1 VTKEEK
7 NTIIL
12 QKALKDFDRIQS
24 ALRGE
29 RLQCLQD
36 RRFYSIGG
44 AQWEGDLGKQ
54 FENKP
59 KLEVNKIHLSVIRI
73 FSEYRNNRIT
83 VDYISKDGNT
93 DNELSDICDGL
104 FRADERDSVAQEAYD
119 NSFEEGV
126 GGGMGAM
133 RLRAEYED
141 EEDDENEQQRI
152 RIEPIYDADSSVFFD
167 LDAKRQD
174 KADAKYCFVLSSMT
188 HDAYEEEWG
197 ESPTSVNKEIG
208 QVEYDWYTPDIVY
221 IAEYYLIEKKKET
234 VYIYKN
240 IAGDEEKYTE
250 TDFEENEKLRE
261 ELLVTGYE
269 EIKSKKVTRRK
280 VHKYIISGNS
290 ILEDCGHIAGKN
302 IPIVPSY
309 GKRWFIDNV
318 ERCMGHVRLAKDM
331 QRVKNMQISKLAEI
345 SALSSVEKPVFTP
358 EQMAGHQLLWSED
371 NIKNNPYLL
380 INAITDAT
388 GNPMPAG
395 PVAYT
400 KPPIIPPAMAALL
413 QLTDSDMKELLGNQQ
428 EGDKMASNIS
438 GKAVEMIQSRLDM
451 QTFIYM
457 DNFAKAIKRV
467 GEIWLS
473 MAKDVY
479 VEPGR
484 KMKTIGKTEEIGT
497 VELMKPT
504 MKEGEVSTEND
515 LSKASF
521 DVAVDVGPSS
531 SSRKESIVRTITGM
545 LQITK
550 DPETAAVLQSFAL
563 MNMEGEGIADIR
575 EYSRKKLVGM
585 GVIKPTDEELE
596 AMKANAQ
603 PTPQDKALEAMA
615 NEADANATKARADVA
630 ETMADVQKKQAET
643 EKIIAQTETEKLEQI
658 KTLVTP
664 VQ

>member
-36 RRFYSIGG
+36 RRFYSIDG
-44 AQWEGDLGKQ
+44 AQWEGDLGEQ

-83 VDYISKDGNT
+83 VDYISKDGKT

-504 MKEGEVSTEND
+504 MKDGEISTEND